1 MFLGREPL
9 KSELEDIKLYV
20 VYEEE
25 LEDNKNIKK
34 LTEKV
39 LSLTQQAPLVKPKQL
54 SEKEIQALETQKRR
68 QQRIQ
73 RRKDKVEAR
82 NIGPKIDTL

>member
-1 MFLGREPL
+1 
-9 KSELEDIKLYV
+9 
-20 VYEEE
+20 
-25 LEDNKNIKK
+25 
-34 LTEKV
+34 
-39 LSLTQQAPLVKPKQL
+39 VKPKQL